1 MSLKKLQR
9 DREDLQSPSQSSLYI
24 VLDKYIN
31 TNTLNRRNEKNK
43 WVYGYDEEYDMVVI
57 SKTGRIGEIISI
69 NGLVIALPEEP
80 DNVYKRSQNKKEQ
93 YWERNPVPKDLEKI
107 KSIFEWDEYSN
118 DFKNNHL
125 PYINTQFDYREN
137 GYWFYSNGKPTYITG

>member
-93 YWERNPVPKDLEKI
+93 
-107 KSIFEWDEYSN
+107 
-118 DFKNNHL
+118 
-125 PYINTQFDYREN
+125 
-137 GYWFYSNGKPTYITG
+137 